1 MHGPCGNPPGT
12 GSGADPPTPVN
23 TRRFNER
30 DRYNLRLYSHIVPKR
45 TEHNQIVL
53 CLYKDKIQLSQYA
66 RCARNKMKY
75 VVVVVVVVDHLL
87 SFLLPVVSVRGRLYH
102 FTLGTGI
109 PETLQTTLTVSPS
122 LVIISPAL
130 PSSFSFN
137 ICGGTV
143 MRI

>member
-1 MHGPCGNPPGT
+1 
-12 GSGADPPTPVN
+12 
-23 TRRFNER
+23 
-30 DRYNLRLYSHIVPKR
+30 
-45 TEHNQIVL
+45 
-53 CLYKDKIQLSQYA
+53 
-66 RCARNKMKY
+66 MKY
-75 VVVVVVVVDHLL
+75 FVVVVVVFVVVVADHLL